1 MQKRGGGLFK
11 KGVLR
16 KGDLQERETFFLFF
30 FREGNISERE
40 GTCQRGKITREGD

>member
-1 MQKRGGGLFK
+1 MQRRGGGLFK

-30 FREGNISERE
+30 F
-40 GTCQRGKITREGD
+40 

>member
-16 KGDLQERETFFLFF
+16 KGDLQERETFFFIFF
-30 FREGNISERE
+30 
-40 GTCQRGKITREGD
+40 